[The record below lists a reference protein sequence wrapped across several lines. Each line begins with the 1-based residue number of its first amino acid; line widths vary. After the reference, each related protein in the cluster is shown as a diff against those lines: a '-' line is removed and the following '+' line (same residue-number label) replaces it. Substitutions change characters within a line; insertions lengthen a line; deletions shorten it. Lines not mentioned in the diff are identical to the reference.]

1 MLDQLPF
8 ARIVICDT
16 EFQPRPGNL
25 VLPVC
30 LVAKELRSGQTWR
43 LWMDEFGSSPPY
55 PIDRGTLFVAFSV
68 PAELSVSRANGWRD
82 PARTLDLF
90 AERRVAV
97 NGLPWHDGAWSLI
110 GAMTDHGLDPGPA
123 AIKDVM
129 RDRVMAG
136 PPFTHNERH
145 EILEYCERD
154 LDGTAQLLV
163 RMLPQ
168 ILARPHGLVHALNRG
183 SYGIAVA
190 AMEATG
196 VSIDTGTLGRLLPNW
211 ETIKDQLVADGDRE
225 YGVFDG
231 HEIDRKRFAAFIT
244 RHRIAWPRTEKT
256 GALSLD
262 KDTFKDMARGK
273 HHQLLNPLKE
283 LLVTLGQLR
292 LNDLQVGPD
301 GRNRCSLKPFW
312 SKTGRNQ
319 PSSSQ
324 YIFGNATWYRGLI
337 QAPPGRA
344 ILYLDWRCQEIG
356 IEAACSQDPAML
368 EALRT
373 DDFYIAFGKR
383 AGVLPDDAT
392 EKTHGTERAGL
403 KTVALGVGY
412 GMQEHSLAVR
422 LAKTCPE
429 ARELLRLHRRTFPRF
444 WAWNDDVVHFAK
456 LNGKLW
462 TTYGWQLAVTEPL
475 YEAGGRQIG
484 GTKVRTLRNYLMQG
498 NAAEMLRIACY
509 RFVAK
514 GGLDKGFLLCGPVH
528 DALLVECSSK
538 DVAEAAQFTAEIME
552 EASRAV
558 LGGFTLGI
566 DVKVWR
572 HPDRFMDEK
581 RGRATWNRIMGH
593 LARAEASTKHAPQV
607 SHFDDGV
614 STKRCTRAISFT
626 YPLPISP
633 DG

>member
-8 ARIVICDT
+8 ARIAVGDS
-16 EFQPRPGNL
+16 EYLPRPGDL

-30 LVAKELRSGQTWR
+30 FVAKELRSGQVWR
-43 LWMDEFGSSPPY
+43 QWMGEFGSEPPY
-55 PIDRGTLFVAFSV
+55 PIDKNTLFVAFSI

-82 PARTLDLF
+82 PARALDLF
-90 AERRVAV
+90 AERRLAV
-97 NGLPWHDGAWSLI
+97 NGLPWREGAWTLL
-110 GAMTDHGLDPGPA
+110 GAMVDHGLDPGPS
-123 AIKDVM
+123 AIKDAM
-129 RDRVMAG
+129 RDRIIAG
-136 PPFTHNERH
+136 PPFTHNERA
-145 EILEYCERD
+145 EILAYCERD
-154 LDGTAQLLV
+154 VNGTAQLLE
-163 RMLPQ
+163 RMLPR
-168 ILARPHGLVHALNRG
+168 ILSRPHGLVHALNRG

-196 VSIDTGTLGRLLPNW
+196 APVDTSTLDRFRFNW
-211 ETIKDQLVADGDRE
+211 PAIKDQLVADGDRE

-231 HEIDRKRFAAFIT
+231 HEVDRRRFAEFVA

-273 HHQLLNPLKE
+273 HHRLLNPLKE

-344 ILYLDWRCQEIG
+344 ILYADWRCQEIG
-356 IEAACSQDPAML
+356 TL
-368 EALRT
+368 EALRA

-383 AGVLPDDAT
+383 ARVLPDHAT
-392 EKTHGTERAGL
+392 KETHEAERTGL

-412 GMQEHSLAVR
+412 GMQERSLAVR

-456 LNGKLW
+456 LNGRLW
-462 TTYGWQLAVTEPL
+462 TTYGWQLAVTEPQ

-528 DALLVECSSK
+528 DALLVECGA
-538 DVAEAAQFTAEIME
+538 DAVAEAAQFTTGVNGGGQ
-552 EASRAV
+552 SCRPRGLQ
-558 LGGFTLGI
+558 LGGRREGVASPRPLHGRETRSGDLGADPRPPGEGGKQPSRYRDTTVAVI
-566 DVKVWR
+566 R
-572 HPDRFMDEK
+572 HPSNILYESSIKIFSYK
-581 RGRATWNRIMGH
+581 NRNITGY
-593 LARAEASTKHAPQV
+593 TDV
-607 SHFDDGV
+607 
-614 STKRCTRAISFT
+614 
-626 YPLPISP
+626 
-633 DG
+633 